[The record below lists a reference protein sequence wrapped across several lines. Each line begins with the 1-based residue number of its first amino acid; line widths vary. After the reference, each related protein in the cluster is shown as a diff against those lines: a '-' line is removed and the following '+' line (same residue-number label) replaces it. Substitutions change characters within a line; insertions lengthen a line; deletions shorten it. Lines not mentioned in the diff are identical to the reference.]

1 MATRKLASVAQGVDE
16 AIRYEIDAMPLPV
29 TAGAVAVYDETA
41 GGVDVSADV
50 LQGQMVIQEGRL
62 VLPLLAGLEAR
73 HVYRVEVQYSD
84 GTNTL
89 EPWFAVVGE
98 R

>member
-1 MATRKLASVAQGVDE
+1 MAARKLASLGQGVDE
-16 AIRYEIDAMPLPV
+16 AIRYEIDATPAPV
-29 TAGAVAVYDETA
+29 TVTAVTVYDETE
-41 GGVDVSADV
+41 GEDVSGDV
-50 LQGQMVIQEGRL
+50 LQGSAAIQEGRL
-62 VLPLLAGLEAR
+62 VLPLLTNLVAR

-84 GTNTL
+84 GVSTL